1 MATISAGH
9 CSSSKTRGARE
20 AIHTLS
26 LILSA
31 VNLPRIPSEVFRQ
44 AKLDSEAARQPM
56 LFLLYHTCLL
66 LNKLPAVGHTHSQPC
81 THEYDEHQQQWVE
94 LSVMKYLYKQGY
106 RNVHFFTERTRSRP
120 LLLAFG
126 WLMHK
131 CRLIKQLTEYHL
143 YQMNQP
149 SLPHQTCPDTLVD
162 QLVCNIQAWTND
174 NELTSATS
182 HSDLLTRVQ
191 KLIWLSGRFKHD
203 HSIIMQAVSACQS
216 LSQSLSPPLTA
227 TNTAPQSLYEAL
239 LLCYPEHLESYC
251 SQLTHHLGALQAIE
265 EWSSQAHVFWQ
276 WMESVY
282 DLEHSSVTECGD
294 TSSSSNSKETM
305 SNGDLQHLVS
315 EVTHLEK
322 RVQSLASNAQ
332 PHIDKL
338 NKVLGSLTLHTSEQ
352 TVQNCYSQLAQ
363 DPVFACLNGLRQVP
377 TTKTSSYRSHLLSLH
392 PRDYPVVTLTLD
404 NKPSKKM
411 RRKSGKET
419 AAIAQQQVTTS
430 SDQTRTAVRLQL
442 ASLVQ
447 QLPDSICTV
456 NNKL

>member
-1 MATISAGH
+1 MATTSASH

-31 VNLPRIPSEVFRQ
+31 VDLPRLPSEVFRQ

-56 LFLLYHTCLL
+56 LCLLYHTCLL
-66 LNKLPAVGHTHSQPC
+66 LNKLPAVGHTPSHP

-106 RNVHFFTERTRSRP
+106 RNVHFFNERTRSRP

-131 CRLIKQLTEYHL
+131 SCLIKRLNWYHL

-149 SLPHQTCPDTLVD
+149 SLPHQVCPDTLVD
-162 QLVCNIQAWTND
+162 QLVCNIQAWTN
-174 NELTSATS
+174 ELTSATG

-191 KLIWLSGRFKHD
+191 KLIWLSGCFKRD
-203 HSIIMQAVSACQS
+203 HSTIMQAVSACQS
-216 LSQSLSPPLTA
+216 LGQSLSPPLTA
-227 TNTAPQSLYEAL
+227 AITTPQSLYEAL
-239 LLCYPEHLESYC
+239 LLCYPEHLDSYC

-265 EWSSQAHVFWQ
+265 EWSAQAHVFWQ

-294 TSSSSNSKETM
+294 ASSSINSEETM
-305 SNGDLQHLVS
+305 SNSDLQHLVS

-338 NKVLGSLTLHTSEQ
+338 NKVLGSLTLRTSEQ
-352 TVQNCYSQLAQ
+352 TAQNCYSQLAQ

-377 TTKTSSYRSHLLSLH
+377 TTKTSSYCSHLLSLH
-392 PRDYPVVTLTLD
+392 PRDYPMVTLTLD
-404 NKPSKKM
+404 NKLSKQTRRESSKK
-411 RRKSGKET
+411 
-419 AAIAQQQVTTS
+419 AATITQQQVTTTI
-430 SDQTRTAVRLQL
+430 DQTRTAVRLQL

>member
-1 MATISAGH
+1 MATTSASH
-9 CSSSKTRGARE
+9 CSSSSRTRGARE

-31 VNLPRIPSEVFRQ
+31 VDLPRLPSEVFRQ

-56 LFLLYHTCLL
+56 LCLLYHTCLL
-66 LNKLPAVGHTHSQPC
+66 LNKLPAVGHTPSHP

-106 RNVHFFTERTRSRP
+106 RNVHFFNERTRSRP

-131 CRLIKQLTEYHL
+131 CRLIKWLTEYHL
-143 YQMNQP
+143 YQMNHP
-149 SLPHQTCPDTLVD
+149 SLPHQMCSDTLVD
-162 QLVCNIQAWTND
+162 QLVCDIQAWT
-174 NELTSATS
+174 NELTSATG

-191 KLIWLSGRFKHD
+191 KLIWLNGRFKRD
-203 HSIIMQAVSACQS
+203 HSTIMQAVPACQS
-216 LSQSLSPPLTA
+216 LSHSLSPPLTA

-338 NKVLGSLTLHTSEQ
+338 NKVLGSLTLRTSEQ
-352 TVQNCYSQLAQ
+352 IAQNCYSQLAQ
-363 DPVFACLNGLRQVP
+363 DPVFAFLNGLRQVP
-377 TTKTSSYRSHLLSLH
+377 TTKTSSYRTYLLSLH
-392 PRDYPVVTLTLD
+392 PRDYPMVMLTLD
-404 NKPSKKM
+404 NKLSKQTRRESSKKVA
-411 RRKSGKET
+411 T
-419 AAIAQQQVTTS
+419 IAQQQVTATI
-430 SDQTRTAVRLQL
+430 DQTRTAVRLQL